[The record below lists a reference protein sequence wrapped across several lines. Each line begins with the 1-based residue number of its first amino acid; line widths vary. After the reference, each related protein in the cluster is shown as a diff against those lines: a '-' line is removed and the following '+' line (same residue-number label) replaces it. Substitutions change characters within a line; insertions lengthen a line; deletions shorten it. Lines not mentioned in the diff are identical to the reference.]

1 MNKYEIKWNKQLLI
15 SLSKVIEDTSLE
27 YKAVTNGIKTID
39 FLVQENEKLKER
51 IAYLER
57 SNNRRETTILEQKEE
72 INDLEDKVD
81 KAVKYKEKQ
90 KEVIDMFLDTVDKN
104 KMLLNNPDLLD
115 LFLKI
120 KGVSEC

>member
-57 SNNRRETTILEQKEE
+57 SNDRRESTNLEQREE
-72 INDLEDKVD
+72 ISNLE
-81 KAVKYKEKQ
+81 EK
-90 KEVIDMFLDTVDKN
+90 I
-104 KMLLNNPDLLD
+104 
-115 LFLKI
+115 LKI
-120 KGVSEC
+120 QELKQEGDSNE